1 MNKYDARLRLMKASS
16 DDMVAPSLRC
26 EILSGFP
33 LQSHETNTGMA
44 GKSRYEASSDLDEW
58 YHCMVMI
65 KPSGYEQ
72 KGAQ

>member
-44 GKSRYEASSDLDEW
+44 GKSIGMRLVLTFMNGTTGNDKTV
-58 YHCMVMI
+58 MV
-65 KPSGYEQ
+65 
-72 KGAQ
+72 

>member
-1 MNKYDARLRLMKASS
+1 MQDWDNLSPAGGHKSYESFQ

-58 YHCMVMI
+58 YHW
-65 KPSGYEQ
+65 
-72 KGAQ
+72 

>member
-1 MNKYDARLRLMKASS
+1 MKASS

-44 GKSRYEASSDLDEW
+44 GKSRYEASSDLHEW
-58 YHCMVMI
+58 YHW
-65 KPSGYEQ
+65 
-72 KGAQ
+72 